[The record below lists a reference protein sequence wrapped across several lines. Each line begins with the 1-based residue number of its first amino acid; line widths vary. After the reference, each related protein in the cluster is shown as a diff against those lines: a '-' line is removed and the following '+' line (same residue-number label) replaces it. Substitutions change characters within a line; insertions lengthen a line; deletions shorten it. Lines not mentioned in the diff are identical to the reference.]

1 MPKHKKRHGSLSV
14 FKGRETKL
22 NKAIFHTLALK
33 GPQTI
38 YAMHKIVRRRRELK
52 HVRYASVNKRIRA
65 LEGTDYIRK
74 SGVKRTLAGFEA
86 SIYDLT
92 SKAYLAVLLDSI
104 KLDDMLTQIDEATA
118 QSILAAITYTM

>member
-1 MPKHKKRHGSLSV
+1 MPKHKKRHGRLSV
-14 FKGRETKL
+14 FKGREARL

-38 YAMHKIVRRRRELK
+38 YAIHKIVRHQRELK

-65 LEGTDYIRK
+65 LESTGYIRK
-74 SGVKRTLAGFEA
+74 SGVKKTLAGFEA

-92 SKAYLAVLLDSI
+92 AKAYLAVLLDSI
-104 KLDDMLTQIDEATA
+104 KLDDMLTQIDEAIA